1 MGRARHRRHRQVGR
15 RCPSGAQGRERRP
28 GDPCRVAARHR
39 RRSAVARGLG
49 HDGDAQGHA
58 ARRGDRGVPSATC
71 AVRHGHQR
79 PGEGHAGPTHADAV
93 AADHGSRHRH
103 AGGARPWPC
112 HPRRRLQRHQ
122 GRRRLSRRLPAGCRD
137 GLRRQDPDPSQPGR
151 ALQRNLRAVGR
162 RTGDGGQDRRR
173 LQAGAGRRQ
182 GCGHGRWPHDR
193 EPACRAGR
201 ARARLGRGDQATAG
215 RRMKP
220 GSKTNAGNF
229 FEDFKVGQEIKH
241 ATPRT
246 LTEADAALN
255 IGLYGS
261 RFAVNSSDVFARS
274 LGLARAPLDD
284 LMVFHVVIGK
294 TVPDISLNAVANLG
308 YAEFRWGV
316 PVYPGDTLQAHSTV
330 LGLRENSNR
339 ASGVVWVRSTG
350 VNQNGEMVLD
360 YVRWVMVHKRSPD
373 APAGT
378 PVVPKTAA
386 SVAPAD
392 LIVPAGLKLAA
403 YDDVA
408 AGSSDRWEDYE
419 PGERIDHVSGITL
432 EEADHMFSTRLSQNT
447 ARIHFDA
454 YAGKNTRFGRRLAYG
469 GHIIS
474 LARALSF
481 NGLANGFRMAAIN
494 AGSHVG
500 PTFGGDTIYAWS
512 EILDK
517 APLPG
522 RGELGALRVRT
533 IAAKD
538 CPCEGW
544 PGKRPDDKYHPAVVL
559 DLDYWLLIPR

>member
-1 MGRARHRRHRQVGR
+1 M
-15 RCPSGAQGRERRP
+15 
-28 GDPCRVAARHR
+28 
-39 RRSAVARGLG
+39 
-49 HDGDAQGHA
+49 
-58 ARRGDRGVPSATC
+58 
-71 AVRHGHQR
+71 
-79 PGEGHAGPTHADAV
+79 
-93 AADHGSRHRH
+93 
-103 AGGARPWPC
+103 
-112 HPRRRLQRHQ
+112 
-122 GRRRLSRRLPAGCRD
+122 
-137 GLRRQDPDPSQPGR
+137 
-151 ALQRNLRAVGR
+151 
-162 RTGDGGQDRRR
+162 
-173 LQAGAGRRQ
+173 
-182 GCGHGRWPHDR
+182 
-193 EPACRAGR
+193 
-201 ARARLGRGDQATAG
+201 
-215 RRMKP
+215 
-220 GSKTNAGNF
+220 SKTSSKTSAGNF
-229 FEDFKVGQEIKH
+229 FEDFKVGQEIRH

-255 IGLYGS
+255 VGLYGS
-261 RFAVNSSDVFARS
+261 RFAINSSDVFARS
-274 LGLARAPLDD
+274 LGLPRAPLDD

-316 PVYPGDTLQAHSTV
+316 PVYPGDTLSAHSTV

-339 ASGVVWVRSTG
+339 QIGLVWVRSTG
-350 VNQNGEMVLD
+350 VNQKDAMVLD
-360 YVRWVMVHKRSPD
+360 YARWVMVQKRSPE
-373 APAGT
+373 AAVGP

-432 EEADHMFSTRLSQNT
+432 EESDHMFSTRLSQNT

-454 YAGKNTRFGRRLAYG
+454 YAGKKTRFGRRLAYG

-481 NGLANGFRMAAIN
+481 NGLANGLRMAAIN

-512 EILDK
+512 EVLDK
-517 APLPG
+517 ASLSG
-522 RGELGALRVRT
+522 RADIGALRVRT

-538 CPCEGW
+538 CPCGSW
-544 PGKRPDDKYHPAVVL
+544 PGKQADGKYHPAVVL
-559 DLDYWLLIPR
+559 DLDYWLLMPR